1 MTATQALQQTGL
13 WRGFRVWQRNLDAF
27 RHGWKV
33 EVGGIAVEPFV
44 VLVALGYGLGQ
55 YVEDF
60 GGLTYAEFVAPGVIA
75 SYAMFHATYD
85 STFGAY
91 LRMETHHVYEAMLF
105 TPLEPEDIVLGEV
118 IWCASRAALVGF
130 AIVAVAAMFGLVG
143 SPLAVLGGPDGLPHR
158 VGVRHNLH
166 EYNRLHQDH
175 RGHEQLFHRDTDPD
189 VFRQRQ
195 LLPSGPA
202 ARRGT
207 GPWLGPSADSGGGP
221 YTGSGDR
228 RSVMADVVVVTR
240 AGVRWAGH
248 PEAGLGAHEA
258 AADQV
263 AVAGC

>member
-60 GGLTYAEFVAPGVIA
+60 GGLSYAEFVAPGVIA

-143 SPLAVLGGPDGLPHR
+143 SPLAVLAVPTAFLTGWVFAAISMNITASIKTIGAMNNYFTVILTPMFFVSGSFFPLDRLPDGVQVLGWALP
-158 VGVRHNLH
+158 L
-166 EYNRLHQDH
+166 
-175 RGHEQLFHRDTDPD
+175 TP
-189 VFRQRQ
+189 
-195 LLPSGPA
+195 
-202 ARRGT
+202 
-207 GPWLGPSADSGGGP
+207 
-221 YTGSGDR
+221 
-228 RSVMADVVVVTR
+228 
-240 AGVRWAGH
+240 
-248 PEAGLGAHEA
+248 
-258 AADQV
+258 
-263 AVAGC
+263 AVALTRGLVTGDLSWQMSLWLLELVFVGLVTLKLASVLMRRRLIK